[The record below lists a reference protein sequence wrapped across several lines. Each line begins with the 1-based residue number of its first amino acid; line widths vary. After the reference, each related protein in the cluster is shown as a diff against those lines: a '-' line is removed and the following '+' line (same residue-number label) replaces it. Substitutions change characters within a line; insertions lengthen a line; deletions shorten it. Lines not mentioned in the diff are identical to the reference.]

1 MVNSTLSLDPS
12 YMVHCPFVHLLVFI
26 LAILTTLSL
35 QILSNLCNELGDT
48 LKGTDA
54 DQHGRKAYG
63 LQSGALTIRQMKT
76 MIWTFVALSVLF
88 GTALILVAF
97 LPSILNSQFSI
108 LNSQFST
115 LVVFFL
121 LGALAIFGA
130 VTYTLGKYS
139 YGYYGLGD
147 LSVFI
152 FFGLLSTVGAFF
164 LQTQDL
170 TFEVF
175 ALGSA
180 IGLPCVG
187 VLNLNNLRDM
197 DNDLAH
203 GKHTFASILGP
214 RGARVYQTALLTLCL
229 VLFCLFGHFWT
240 LCILPVWIWHLW
252 YVWTHTERLD
262 IQMPV
267 LMFSTLIVAIC
278 GIF

>member
-1 MVNSTLSLDPS
+1 M
-12 YMVHCPFVHLLVFI
+12 
-26 LAILTTLSL
+26 LTTLSL

-48 LKGTDA
+48 QKGTDA
-54 DQHGRKAYG
+54 DQHGRTAYG

-97 LPSILNSQFSI
+97 LPSILNSQLST

-175 ALGSA
+175 ALGAA

-187 VLNLNNLRDM
+187 VLNLNNIRDM
-197 DNDLAH
+197 DNDLSH

-214 RGARVYQTALLTLCL
+214 RGARVYQTALLSLCL